1 MLQVTEMD
9 VRVCFK
15 IPGEDITV
23 RVNTV
28 VELAKFLR
36 TGYTMSCIAHIWLN
50 GRKLHFGGV

>member
-1 MLQVTEMD
+1 MD